1 MRARCTRSMG
11 RSIDVDGESR
21 SPVAAESSVIW
32 PSPWAFFVI
41 GQFEP
46 AIGENAV
53 NPKPLPGVLT
63 ATNMRLVNAGLTLP
77 IRTLADPH
85 PRRGP
90 AVSGA
95 REPAG
100 VRRHTSRLRFYPV
113 GKPALRAAMGDARLD
128 RLVRDLAPIAVEQ
141 RQFPASAPLAK
152 FVVPIRAWGRRCRNL
167 NRRHYGEMTFLRI
180 VISL

>member
-11 RSIDVDGESR
+11 RSIDVGGESR
-21 SPVAAESSVIW
+21 SPVAAESSVIS

-85 PRRGP
+85 PCRGP
-90 AVSGA
+90 AVSAA

-100 VRRHTSRLRFYPV
+100 VRRHTSRLRFYRV
-113 GKPALRAAMGDARLD
+113 GKPALRPAWAMQSTSCPSRSNSGSFPPVPRL
-128 RLVRDLAPIAVEQ
+128 RSSKFRYELGGGAVGT
-141 RQFPASAPLAK
+141 S
-152 FVVPIRAWGRRCRNL
+152 
-167 NRRHYGEMTFLRI
+167 NRRHQGEMTFLRI